1 LESDNRLI
9 TLRRAGSSGAL
20 VQTLGG
26 LRKPVDHALDQLRF
40 WLDRNPLRSY
50 QPVPV
55 LGVNH
60 AARDSGTQSRWE
72 VMRPLI
78 LRGGVQSAVDV
89 GCDAGWF
96 TLQLAS
102 EGIRTI
108 GVEYDPPAYRTAT
121 VAARRSGLD
130 NVGVL
135 VMRVE
140 PESVVLLPEVDCSLL
155 LAVWHHVVREQ
166 GFNEATLV
174 LRAVWERTNKVLFF
188 ETGESEM
195 DASYSLPVMHSDAQS
210 WITQYLGEHCEGGV
224 IKHLGTHDAFTP
236 DHRPCRRNLFAVTR
250 PAVGLT
256 D

>member
-1 LESDNRLI
+1 MDD
-9 TLRRAGSSGAL
+9 G
-20 VQTLGG
+20 
-26 LRKPVDHALDQLRF
+26 LDQLRF
-40 WLDRNPLRSY
+40 WLDRNPFRSY

-55 LGVNH
+55 LGVNR
-60 AARDSGTQSRWE
+60 AARASGTQSRWE
-72 VMRPLI
+72 VMRPVI
-78 LRGGVQSAVDV
+78 LRAGVQSAVDI

-108 GVEYDPPAYRTAT
+108 GVEYDPPAYRTAI
-121 VAARRSGLD
+121 VAARKSGLD

-140 PESVVLLPEVDCSLL
+140 PESAALLPEIDCSLL

-166 GFNEATLV
+166 GLHQATLV
-174 LRAVWERTNKVLFF
+174 LRTLWEKTTKVLFF

-195 DASYSLPVMHSDAQS
+195 DASYNLPIMEPDAET
-210 WITQYLGEHCEGGV
+210 WITQYLHDRCEGGDV
-224 IKHLGTHDAFTP
+224 KHLGTHDAFTP

-250 PAVGLT
+250 T
-256 D
+256 